1 MPGWAGNT
9 IIITIAW
16 SKDRGGSKDNQA
28 GHDVSKKVFTI
39 FRGILLSFP
48 SVSRVFLYVIC
59 ILQLMPSGQVIPSL
73 HAFFKVWFAVESHTH
88 LEK

>member
-9 IIITIAW
+9 IIMTIAW
-16 SKDRGGSKDNQA
+16 SKDGGGSKDNQA

-59 ILQLMPSGQVIPSL
+59 ILAIDALGTGHPII
-73 HAFFKVWFAVESHTH
+73 ACFF
-88 LEK
+88 